1 MLPRATDRGSVRAG
15 WELLGCK
22 MKARPPSTGISEE
35 TLNERGRR
43 EVTGVHSF
51 RYFVSC
57 QPSQLIL
64 LLPSSSLLPTPPQV
78 PKPSFKSQGVG
89 GILTVSP
96 PGGGSS
102 PVRVVALPVAKVQA
116 DSRAPPPV
124 LGLPVMSELS
134 RLVLATTPSSPPPIL
149 PKGAPA
155 TLNTDTRLQAAV
167 WHAWQTPKY
176 PSTPTAPGKCLLAGP
191 LSPLTK

>member
-102 PVRVVALPVAKVQA
+102 PLRVVALPVAKVQA
-116 DSRAPPPV
+116 DSRAPPPRSWPPRDV
-124 LGLPVMSELS
+124 RAFPPGPGYH
-134 RLVLATTPSSPPPIL
+134 TIIPSSYPPERCSSN
-149 PKGAPA
+149 AEH
-155 TLNTDTRLQAAV
+155 R
-167 WHAWQTPKY
+167 HQT
-176 PSTPTAPGKCLLAGP
+176 SGSSVACLAN
-191 LSPLTK
+191 S